1 MDGTPGLVGAGEAII
16 AALRARRRVSQKVI
30 IVAAHPDDETIGMGA
45 QLCHLDGALLVHVT
59 DGAPRDGEDMAR
71 HGFGRP
77 QDYAAA
83 RRAELVNA
91 LEAGGARV
99 VRTTA
104 LDIPDKDA
112 CRDLAGLARF
122 LIQLLN
128 SEKPSAVFTHAY
140 EGGHP
145 DHDACAFAVHAACGM
160 LGAGSA
166 PDIVEMALYHRH
178 DARLVR
184 GEFLEQSSPPRGLD
198 THVAPLRL
206 GAAEKCRKQR
216 MIDSFA
222 TQRWLLA
229 DFPLDCERLRLAPEY
244 DFRKPP
250 HHGVL
255 HYETFGW
262 DITGTQWR
270 QRAATALAELGLSDL
285 SCL

>member
-1 MDGTPGLVGAGEAII
+1 MGGGEAII
-16 AALRARRRVSQKVI
+16 ATLRARRRVSQKVI

-59 DGAPRDGEDMAR
+59 DGAPRDGEDMGR

-83 RRAELVNA
+83 RRAELMNA

-99 VRTTA
+99 VRTTVFG
-104 LDIPDKDA
+104 IPDKKA
-112 CRDLAGLARF
+112 CGDLAGLARR
-122 LIQLLN
+122 LAQLLN

-184 GEFLEQSSPPRGLD
+184 GEFLERSPSSRGSD
-198 THVAPLRL
+198 TRVAALRL
-206 GAAEKCRKQR
+206 DAVERRRKQL
-216 MIDSFA
+216 MIESFA

-229 DFPLDCERLRLAPEY
+229 GFPLDYERLRLAPDY
-244 DFRKPP
+244 NFCKPP
-250 HHGVL
+250 HHGAL

-262 DITGTQWR
+262 DITGAQWR
-270 QRAATALAELGLSDL
+270 QRAAAALVELGLTDL
-285 SCL
+285 ACR